1 MAYVP
6 IEIWCVM
13 LFVPQIEK
21 CKGLLRE
28 SIKYCDEAEGDQS
41 IPEDAYDAAGEL
53 DASAI
58 FCAKCLSFE
67 SFEVCLTYT
76 TGLTIP

>member
-1 MAYVP
+1 MHNAVLP
-6 IEIWCVM
+6 A
-13 LFVPQIEK
+13 QIEK

-41 IPEDAYDAAGEL
+41 IPQDAYDDGGEL
-53 DASAI
+53 EASAI

-67 SFEVCLTYT
+67 SFDVRPTC
-76 TGLTIP
+76 